1 MRLISEAVHQK
12 MIMKQETRGSVG
24 IYRVSIPIVSTG
36 FVAFKDSIIIPQHE
50 QFYPEGLTVF
60 SPFTLG
66 WIKLAQK
73 FKDFPPPTAVYF
85 QGLELISKFK
95 NFQDFQGAWK
105 PCQYLYSPYCFPYT
119 PYGSDEENLCNSH
132 GLKNYLLEIFP
143 LAFA

>member
-24 IYRVSIPIVSTG
+24 IYSVSIPIVSTG

-50 QFYPEGLTVF
+50 QFYSEGLTVF

-95 NFQDFQGAWK
+95 NFQ
-105 PCQYLYSPYCFPYT
+105 
-119 PYGSDEENLCNSH
+119 
-132 GLKNYLLEIFP
+132 GLSRSVETLSVPIFSI
-143 LAFA
+143 LFSIHSLWF